1 MTALDEMYLFSSC
14 SAYIPS
20 AKGSSSEGNAIGT
33 GCSRENVGGGGARR
47 LLWMTGERG
56 RLLPVAMSLSDDEDR
71 PYDDDDA
78 GDVRQAPWLR
88 PGGYWFM
95 IAGTSRRIPAF
106 HGEDED
112 DLTDQPWDMLYVVG
126 VIV

>member
-1 MTALDEMYLFSSC
+1 MTALDETYLFSSC

-20 AKGSSSEGNAIGT
+20 TKGSSSEGNAIGT
-33 GCSRENVGGGGARR
+33 GCSRDKVGGGGARR
-47 LLWMTGERG
+47 LLWTTGERG

-71 PYDDDDA
+71 AYVDDA
-78 GDVRQAPWLR
+78 GDVRQAPCVR
-88 PGGYWFM
+88 PGGYRFV
-95 IAGTSRRIPAF
+95 IVGTSRRIPAF

-112 DLTDQPWDMLYVVG
+112 DLTDQPWFMIYVVG